1 MDIMQKLTF
10 DSEFNTLSANPTKW
24 PNTLKTIRRLIADEL
39 FEYVRPFCGVS
50 AQRVKILIL
59 SDYFMSIMLN
69 LSFLVN
75 GPHHENIEDHY

>member
-39 FEYVRPFCGVS
+39 FEYVRRFCGVS

-75 GPHHENIEDHY
+75 RPHHENIEDHY